1 MHNVLQ
7 HRGDVDALL
16 GGDLRRV
23 QRGQADDVLNLMLP
37 PPRVGGGQVD
47 FIEHRAD
54 LQVVVQGQIGVGQRL
69 GLHPLG
75 GVHHQHR
82 PLAGGQ
88 GTAHFVVEVHMAR
101 GVDEI
106 EAVGLPVLG
115 GVVHADGPGLDG
127 DAPLPFQ
134 LHIIQQLGLHLPLL
148 HRPAQLDHAVGQ
160 CGFPVVDMGD
170 NGKIANFRLVCHAGN
185 LREENPSPPQAGRSA
200 RILNSKQAPQ
210 GRPPAM
216 GGGAA

>member
-23 QRGQADDVLNLMLP
+23 QRGQADDVLNLMLH

-54 LQVVVQGQIGVGQRL
+54 LQVVVQGQIGIGQRL

-88 GTAHFVVEVHMAR
+88 GAAHLVPEVHVAG
-101 GVDEI
+101 GVDEVELI
-106 EAVGLPVLG
+106 PLAVI
-115 GVVHADGPGLDG
+115 GVVVEAHRPGLDG
-127 DAPLPFQ
+127 DAPLLFQ
-134 LHIIQQLGLHLPLL
+134 LHVIQNLGFHLPLGDGGGGL
-148 HRPAQLDHAVGQ
+148 QKAVGQ
-160 CGFPVVDMGD
+160 GALAVVDVGD
-170 NGKIANFRLVCHAGN
+170 DAEVADILLGEGHG
-185 LREENPSPPQAGRSA
+185 SPPSWG
-200 RILNSKQAPQ
+200 
-210 GRPPAM
+210 
-216 GGGAA
+216 